1 MIDSEFTKYA
11 LVLIDGDKII
21 YTASGA
27 GLAPLWDCLE
37 KFRDNGGRFT
47 LFDKVVGL
55 AAARL
60 MVYSGII
67 EAVLTPLVSKP
78 AKQFLEENGVRISAD
93 QVVANILRKDKSAI
107 CPGEVMAM
115 GTENCDD
122 YLAGV
127 KAMLAGKRIKVL

>member
-1 MIDSEFTKYA
+1 MINPELANCSLA
-11 LVLIDGDKII
+11 LIDGDKII

-27 GLAPLWDCLE
+27 GLAPLWECLE
-37 KFRDNGGRFT
+37 KFRDSGGRFT

-60 MVYSGII
+60 IVYSGII
-67 EAVLTPLVSKP
+67 ESVLTPLASQP

-107 CPGEVMAM
+107 CPGEIMAM
-115 GTENCDD
+115 GTDNRDD

-127 KAMLAGKRIKVL
+127 KAMLALSGGSK

>member
-1 MIDSEFTKYA
+1 MTHSEFTKYA
-11 LVLIDGDKII
+11 LVLMDGDKII
-21 YTASGA
+21 YTANGA

-37 KFRDNGGRFT
+37 KFRDSGGRFT

-67 EAVLTPLVSKP
+67 EAVRTPLASQP

-93 QVVANILRKDKSAI
+93 EVVAHIFRKDKSAI
-107 CPGEVMAM
+107 CPGEIMAM
-115 GTENCDD
+115 GTENRDD
-122 YLAGV
+122 YLARV
-127 KAMLAGKRIKVL
+127 KAMLATFNGAG